1 MSTQDTMLNIAR
13 RAILDRATLDGYAAE
28 DYDPAED
35 PEGYVISLL
44 IGLRHWCH
52 TNGIDWQGEL
62 SRAQELFEEDLHENA
77 DDEPE
82 SSCNNE
88 VCEEA
93 ATIDNDDS
101 LQIDRTVCTQD
112 AVHETA
118 GKIFD
123 IVCDSDWPEQPDAWP
138 EDAILRA
145 LEELRQ
151 QQNLQEHA
159 NVSASDHS

>member
-1 MSTQDTMLNIAR
+1 MSTRDTMLEIAR
-13 RAILDRATLDGYAAE
+13 KAILHRAALDGYAAE

-35 PEGYVISLL
+35 SEGYVISLL

-52 TNGIDWQGEL
+52 AHGIDWQAEL
-62 SRAQELFEEDLHENA
+62 SRAQELFEEDLRE
-77 DDEPE
+77 DQDG
-82 SSCNNE
+82 
-88 VCEEA
+88 
-93 ATIDNDDS
+93 DDS
-101 LQIDRTVCTQD
+101 LQNDRTMCAQD
-112 AVHETA
+112 TAREAA

-151 QQNLQEHA
+151 QQNLQEPA
-159 NVSASDHS
+159 DASASDQS